1 MNITYALARS
11 APLLRW
17 EDECFLIE
25 EWQLRKD
32 QSALENLLLSHA
44 RMAFF
49 WARKVSRDITEQE
62 DLVAEGMLG
71 LIKAVDMFDQKR
83 SVRFSTYARWWVKNS
98 VLTALSRSRSI
109 VDLPVGSDVSHT
121 QLIITGDD
129 ALDNL
134 SCEKPT
140 PEEHVMAQSAQITL
154 KKHLAD
160 ALGMLDRT
168 DREVLINRC
177 LAEPAM
183 SIGELSTKLDL
194 TPAKL
199 RQIERR
205 AITKLKYLLI
215 ERGTMTSRVH

>member
-11 APLLRW
+11 APLLQW
-17 EDECFLIE
+17 EDECHLIE
-25 EWQLRKD
+25 EWQLKKD
-32 QSALENLLLSHA
+32 QSALENLLVSHA

-49 WARKVSRDITEQE
+49 WARKVSRDMTEQE

-83 SVRFSTYARWWVKNS
+83 SVRFSTYARWWVKNA

-109 VDLPVGSDVSHT
+109 VDLPVGSGVSHT
-121 QLIITGDD
+121 QVVITGDD
-129 ALDNL
+129 DLDNL
-134 SCEKPT
+134 TCEDPT
-140 PEEHVMAQSAQITL
+140 PEECVMARSGQVML
-154 KKHLAD
+154 KKHLAE

-168 DREVLINRC
+168 DREVLISRS

-183 SIGELSTKLDL
+183 SIGELSTKLDIA
-194 TPAKL
+194 PSKL

-205 AITKLKYLLI
+205 AMTKLKYLLI
-215 ERGTMTSRVH
+215 ERGTITSRVH